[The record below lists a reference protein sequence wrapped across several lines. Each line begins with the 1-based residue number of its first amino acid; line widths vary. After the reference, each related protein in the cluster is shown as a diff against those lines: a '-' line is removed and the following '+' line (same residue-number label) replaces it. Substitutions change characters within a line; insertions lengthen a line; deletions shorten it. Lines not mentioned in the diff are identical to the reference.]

1 MAPLWELNENGEK
14 YTIRIEELHK
24 IAFIYWQRGE
34 KATKYHP
41 NIPLYHFLSTSFSS
55 SRAAVL
61 SLYRVTW

>member
-1 MAPLWELNENGEK
+1 MAALWELNENGEK

-41 NIPLYHFLSTSFSS
+41 VIPLYHFFCRLLFPPRGQQFCLCT
-55 SRAAVL
+55 V
-61 SLYRVTW
+61 